1 MNKRA
6 LRADLL
12 LLLTAV
18 IWGLGFVA
26 QHAGM
31 RYIGPFGYSA
41 LRFLLGAL
49 FLLPFA
55 LVYKRA
61 QRKADNETAAGEKPH
76 TKKTLIVSSF
86 LAGTCI
92 FLAVSLQ
99 SLGMIF
105 TTVGNAGFISSLY
118 VIFTPIFGI
127 FLNRKTGSATWVG
140 AFLTLIGLFFLSF
153 AGGHGSVN
161 PGDILLAVGAVFWA
175 FHVLVID
182 RLVKNTDPIA
192 LSAGQFFFAGLFS
205 ALAAFAIE
213 PFLSS
218 WLQNLEPGTLA
229 AGLYSWI
236 AFSTLISGL
245 ASGAIPFSL
254 VSNAVIPVLY
264 GGIVAGGIAYT
275 FQLEAQ
281 RDAPPAHV
289 TIILC
294 LEGSFAALG
303 GVLILGERVGAWT
316 MLGFAFMLGGML
328 TSQRGVLAG
337 RGTEEKKNSTDT

>member
-1 MNKRA
+1 MNKQA

-12 LLLTAV
+12 LLLTAA

-31 RYIGPFGYSA
+31 RYIGPFGYSG

-49 FLLPFA
+49 FLLPFV
-55 LVYKRA
+55 LVYNRNK
-61 QRKADNETAAGEKPH
+61 RKAGNEKP
-76 TKKTLIVSSF
+76 KNQKNFLFSSF
-86 LAGTCI
+86 LAGSYI
-92 FLAVSLQ
+92 FIAVSLQ

-127 FLNRKTGSATWVG
+127 FLKRKTGSATWAG
-140 AFLTLIGLFFLSF
+140 AFLTLTGLFFLSF
-153 AGGHGSVN
+153 AGGHGSIN
-161 PGDILLAVGAVFWA
+161 PGDILLTGGAVFWA
-175 FHVLVID
+175 FHVLCID
-182 RLVKNTDPIA
+182 RLVKQTDPLA

-205 ALAAFAIE
+205 VIAAFIIE
-213 PFLSS
+213 PFFSP
-218 WLQNLEPGTLA
+218 WLQSLEPRFLG

-236 AFSTLISGL
+236 PFPALISGL
-245 ASGAIPFSL
+245 ASGSIPFSL

-264 GGIVAGGIAYT
+264 GGIVSGGIAYT
-275 FQLEAQ
+275 FQLTAQ

-303 GVLILGERVGAWT
+303 GVLILGERVGPWT
-316 MLGFAFMLGGML
+316 MLGFALMLGGML
-328 TSQRGVLAG
+328 TSQRGVLMG
-337 RGTEEKKNSTDT
+337 HRKEVTNGEH

>member
-6 LRADLL
+6 FRADLL

-55 LVYKRA
+55 LLYNRRKLRGELNDEKPKN
-61 QRKADNETAAGEKPH
+61 RKAF
-76 TKKTLIVSSF
+76 IVSSF
-86 LAGTCI
+86 LAGSYI

-105 TTVGNAGFISSLY
+105 TTVGNAGFITGLY

-127 FLNRKTGSATWVG
+127 FLHRKTGSATWVG
-140 AFLTLIGLFFLSF
+140 AFLTLTGLFFLSF
-153 AGGHGSVN
+153 AGGHGSIN
-161 PGDILLAVGAVFWA
+161 PGDILLAGGAVFWA
-175 FHVLVID
+175 FHVLCID
-182 RLVKNTDPIA
+182 RLVKKTCPIA
-192 LSAGQFFFAGLFS
+192 LSAGQFLFAGLFS
-205 ALAAFAIE
+205 AIAAFIIE
-213 PFLSS
+213 PFFSP
-218 WLQNLEPGTLA
+218 WLQSLEPGLLG

-236 AFSTLISGL
+236 PFPALISGL
-245 ASGAIPFSL
+245 AFGGIPFSL
-254 VSNAVIPVLY
+254 VSNAVVPVLY

-275 FQLEAQ
+275 FQLAAQ

-303 GVLILGERVGAWT
+303 GVFILGERVGGWT
-316 MLGFAFMLGGML
+316 MLGFALMLGGML

-337 RGTEEKKNSTDT
+337 RRAEEKYEKH

>member
-1 MNKRA
+1 M
-6 LRADLL
+6 
-12 LLLTAV
+12 LTAA

-55 LVYKRA
+55 LMYNR
-61 QRKADNETAAGEKPH
+61 RKARETPNDEKPQNV
-76 TKKTLIVSSF
+76 KTFMVSSF

-92 FLAVSLQ
+92 FFAVSLQ

-127 FLNRKTGSATWVG
+127 FINRKTGPATWVG
-140 AFLTLIGLFFLSF
+140 VFLTLIGLFFLSF
-153 AGGHGSVN
+153 ADGHGSIN

-218 WLQNLEPGTLA
+218 WLKNLEPETLA

-236 AFSTLISGL
+236 AFPALISGL
-245 ASGAIPFSL
+245 ASGTIPFPL

-275 FQLEAQ
+275 FQLVAQ

-303 GVLILGERVGAWT
+303 GLFILGERVGGWT
-316 MLGFAFMLGGML
+316 MIGFALMLGGML
-328 TSQRGVLAG
+328 TSQRGVIAG
-337 RGTEEKKNSTDT
+337 RREEKR

>member
-6 LRADLL
+6 FKADLL
-12 LLLTAV
+12 LLLTAA

-55 LVYKRA
+55 LMYNR
-61 QRKADNETAAGEKPH
+61 RKARETPNDEKPQNV
-76 TKKTLIVSSF
+76 KTFMVSSF

-92 FLAVSLQ
+92 FFAVSLQ

-127 FLNRKTGSATWVG
+127 FINRKTGPATWVG
-140 AFLTLIGLFFLSF
+140 VFLTLIGLFFLSS
-153 AGGHGSVN
+153 ADGHGSIN

-218 WLQNLEPGTLA
+218 WLKNLEPETLA

-236 AFSTLISGL
+236 AFPALISGL
-245 ASGAIPFSL
+245 ASGTIPFPL

-275 FQLEAQ
+275 FQLVAQ

-303 GVLILGERVGAWT
+303 GVFILGERVGGWT
-316 MLGFAFMLGGML
+316 MIGFALMLGGML

-337 RGTEEKKNSTDT
+337 RREEKR